1 MAALINAYVIN
12 HFMKNSK
19 MLVLASVAQ
28 AQCDNILNQIVLELK
43 DCSLVLFFVH
53 EYYDPVYI
61 KNVVQ
66 M

>member
-1 MAALINAYVIN
+1 
-12 HFMKNSK
+12 MKNSK
-19 MLVLASVAQ
+19 MLVLASVTQ
-28 AQCDNILNQIVLELK
+28 AQCNNILNQIVLELK